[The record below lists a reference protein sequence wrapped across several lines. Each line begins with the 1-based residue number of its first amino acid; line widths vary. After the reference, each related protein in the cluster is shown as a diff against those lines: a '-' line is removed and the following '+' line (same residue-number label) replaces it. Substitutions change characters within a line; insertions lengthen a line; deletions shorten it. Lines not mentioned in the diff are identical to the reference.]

1 MTFVSWLTSSV
12 LAVHEVGTR
21 TTQMSDAA
29 RRTIDYARSVPSA
42 VRLTVV
48 EGPTVG
54 QEFKLDGSATIG
66 RSPDAT
72 VMVDDPG
79 VSRLHARIRRSDVGT
94 FEVEDLGSKNGTYV
108 NGARVEQAPAVLG
121 DKIRVGP
128 RVVLSLSSFD
138 LVEEQVVQRQRLE
151 TVGRLGAGIAH
162 DLNNVLAA
170 LHAGTAFLQQLGP
183 STDLGDPRVR
193 ECLRDLSLAT
203 SQGAELTRG
212 ILRIVRGKR
221 SVREPVDLGQLA
233 LEVARILRHTID
245 HSIQVETAIDPE
257 VVVHGN
263 HSELQQVLLNLCL
276 NARDAMPHGGRLSV
290 VVKLAPPPAQLGLP
304 ADRPCAVL
312 EVTDSGEGIDNDARD
327 LIFEPFFTTK
337 REGAGFGI
345 GLSTVRDLV
354 KLHGGRITLETA
366 RGNGS
371 TFRLHFP
378 AVDVQSFATTGERP
392 PAELPFRSERPVT
405 LLLVDDEQLLRRSF
419 GRLLRQHGFQVTEAA
434 GGEEAL
440 SLYSAAPYDLVILD
454 LDMPGMS
461 GEQTQVEL
469 LKRAPQA
476 RIMFASGHADQQ
488 REHVVRERGA
498 RAFLQKPYEIAAL
511 VDTIHQVLRQPSF
524 VDDRTLTGKR

>member
-1 MTFVSWLTSSV
+1 MSVS
-12 LAVHEVGTR
+12 
-21 TTQMSDAA
+21 DPA
-29 RRTIDYARSVPSA
+29 RRTIDPARVAPTA

-48 EGPTVG
+48 EGAAIG
-54 QEFKLDGSATIG
+54 QEFRIDDTATIG

-79 VSRLHARIRRSDVGT
+79 VSRLHARIRRGESGT
-94 FEVEDLGSKNGTYV
+94 FEVEDLGSKNGTFV
-108 NGARVEQAPAVLG
+108 NGSRVERAVVSLG

-128 RVVLSLSSFD
+128 RVVLSLASFD

-170 LHAGTAFLQQLGP
+170 LHAGTAFLQQLATG
-183 STDLGDPRVR
+183 TQLGDPRVR

-221 SVREPVDLGQLA
+221 AVREPVDLGALV

-245 HSIQVETAIDPE
+245 HSIQVETAVEPE

-276 NARDAMPHGGRLSV
+276 NARDAMPQGGNLRVAVS
-290 VVKLAPPPAQLGLP
+290 LATPPEELGVA
-304 ADRPCAVL
+304 ADRHYAL
-312 EVTDSGEGIDNDARD
+312 LQVTDTGIGIDAETRER
-327 LIFEPFFTTK
+327 IFEPFFTTK
-337 REGAGFGI
+337 REGVGFGI

-354 KLHGGRITLETA
+354 KLHGGRVALDTA
-366 RGNGS
+366 PGQGS
-371 TFRLHFP
+371 SFRVYFP
-378 AVDVQSFATTGERP
+378 AVDVQSFATTGERA
-392 PAELPFRSERPVT
+392 PAELPYRSDRP
-405 LLLVDDEQLLRRSF
+405 LSILLVDDEQLLRRSF

-434 GGEEAL
+434 GGAEAL
-440 SLYSAAPYDLVILD
+440 TLYAASHHDLVILD

-461 GEQTQVEL
+461 GEATQVEL
-469 LKRAPQA
+469 LRRSPDA
-476 RIMFASGHADQQ
+476 RIMFASGHADPQ
-488 REHVVRERGA
+488 RERVVREQGA
-498 RAFLQKPYEIAAL
+498 RAFLQKPYEIELL
-511 VDTIHQVLRQPSF
+511 VSTIHQVMRQSLF
-524 VDDRTLTGKR
+524 NDEHTLIGGPH